1 MTAMNT
7 GTLAVI
13 GVSSL
18 AAIALAAAPLAGLK
32 VGSKAPALSLESFVQ
47 GEEVKEFQAGT
58 PYVIEFWATWCPPCV
73 ASVPHLNQL
82 QKEHPE
88 VVFIGVAGSQREETP
103 EAKAA
108 KVKSFVE
115 SRGENMTYRVAMDN
129 DGSMSKEWMQAAQ
142 MQGIPCAFVVD
153 GKGKVTFIGHPQD
166 KGFESAVEKAAK
178 GAKKKPAKKPADD
191 AGDDKPADGDDAAP
205 AGGTTD
211 KKPG

>member
-1 MTAMNT
+1 MNN
-7 GTLAVI
+7 GTITVLGASLLAAL
-13 GVSSL
+13 SL
-18 AAIALAAAPLAGLK
+18 AASPLADLK

-47 GEEVKEFQAGT
+47 GEEVKEFEAGT

-82 QKEHPE
+82 QKDHPE

-115 SRGENMTYRVAMDN
+115 SKGENMTYRVAMDN
-129 DGSMSKEWMQAAQ
+129 DGSMSKDWMQAASK
-142 MQGIPCAFVVD
+142 QGIPCAFVVN
-153 GKGKVTFIGHPQD
+153 GKGKLTFIGHPQD

-178 GAKKKPAKKPADD
+178 GAKKKPAKKPADK
-191 AGDDKPADGDDAAP
+191 AGDDKPTDGNGAP
-205 AGGTTD
+205 PASGASDT
-211 KKPG
+211 KPG